1 MLPIILMQIGH
12 LAVEKCY
19 EALNSTSCNG
29 TTSGKKSGLGPQS
42 VLTWRS
48 GEGWGVEGVQRRAER
63 ARETMLA
70 T

>member
-48 GEGWGVEGVQRRAER
+48 GEGW
-63 ARETMLA
+63 
-70 T
+70 